1 MTEESI
7 HRAARSITALSE
19 MCGNFDKQSGVPV
32 STTAHTTHPD
42 DNDVLRVSSVLV
54 KNEILSVKP
63 KRFHSSFRTM
73 SVNPLSKLQKKAN

>member
-1 MTEESI
+1 MRE
-7 HRAARSITALSE
+7 
-19 MCGNFDKQSGVPV
+19 NFDKQSGVPV
-32 STTAHTTHPD
+32 STTAHTTRPD

-73 SVNPLSKLQKKAN
+73 SVNPLSKLKKIKLEAWIERKKRQ